1 MDLQE
6 KRQKTALKVAKSG
19 NESDKNTTFSNFGRK
34 IENFRQKIDF
44 GDYFAKMAKKV
55 PFSKV

>member
-19 NESDKNTTFSNFGRK
+19 KNTTFSNFGRK